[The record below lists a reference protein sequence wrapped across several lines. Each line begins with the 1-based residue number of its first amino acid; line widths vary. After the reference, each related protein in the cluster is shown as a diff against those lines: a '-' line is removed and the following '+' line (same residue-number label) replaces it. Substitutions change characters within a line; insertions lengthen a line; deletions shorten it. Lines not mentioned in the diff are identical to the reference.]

1 MLPGDQEDDDVQYLL
16 NTFVL
21 FNILEVFAILGLAY
35 LDHKQKE
42 RAAHRTSI
50 ISIPESL
57 DESEDEDGATKAARA
72 EGEDDWQAEPSA
84 GASAHS
90 RRGSSFSRVS
100 RASLSSPEQSI
111 PLLGSGAHASTPRG
125 SRYFIDAAA
134 PEGTGDRPVKARKA
148 RRTKSEVK
156 RGEVFAVISGI
167 LIASAWVLFMGTAW
181 YRLRSKEER
190 GGGGS

>member
-1 MLPGDQEDDDVQYLL
+1 MLFRSKSAMKLEQTGSTIFQTLAGLTLDIKKHPTERMLPGDQEDDDVQYLL

-42 RAAHRTSI
+42 RAARRTSI
-50 ISIPESL
+50 LSIPESL
-57 DESEDEDGATKAARA
+57 DESEDEDGAAKAARA

-134 PEGTGDRPVKARKA
+134 PEGTDR
-148 RRTKSEVK
+148 KST
-156 RGEVFAVISGI
+156 RLNSSHSGESRMPS
-167 LIASAWVLFMGTAW
+167 SA
-181 YRLRSKEER
+181 
-190 GGGGS
+190 